1 MTMKNEQLMRG
12 LTVFTIVIAA
22 LLGTFGICFAETDPF
37 AENDAQAEDILAQT
51 IPQIWMYP
59 KTKTWDDDDPLDT
72 RIRYVGEPVELAYE
86 LVAPDGD
93 ANAAYILFADGIVQP
108 YRLADPA
115 DEAEGIDAPVHFF
128 RLKKNETREI
138 TILFDPVV
146 GKKGDTVGLYFAVVI
161 GPLYVP
167 PDKEHPG
174 YGHFSELATS
184 NPTRLIMEADSRGE
198 SAEDALA
205 AAYRIPAVTQPI
217 PENQWRPGGTIYERP
232 EEILRMWT
240 NYLRPIGE
248 PQVPIAYIEAENGTV
263 QFQLLRTGGTSFS
276 YRTTVFVNHE
286 PIAVDGHP
294 DFVFDAEYGME
305 TSVPITLDVS
315 SYPRR
320 NTLYTVTVPVGDLTR
335 IRMGEASFMQSERL
349 LLINDLAE
357 E

>member
-1 MTMKNEQLMRG
+1 
-12 LTVFTIVIAA
+12 
-22 LLGTFGICFAETDPF
+22 
-37 AENDAQAEDILAQT
+37 
-51 IPQIWMYP
+51 MYS
-59 KTKTWDDDDPLDT
+59 KTKIWDDDDPLDT

-198 SAEDALA
+198 SAEDAL
-205 AAYRIPAVTQPI
+205 V
-217 PENQWRPGGTIYERP
+217 
-232 EEILRMWT
+232 LK
-240 NYLRPIGE
+240 
-248 PQVPIAYIEAENGTV
+248 
-263 QFQLLRTGGTSFS
+263 
-276 YRTTVFVNHE
+276 
-286 PIAVDGHP
+286 
-294 DFVFDAEYGME
+294 
-305 TSVPITLDVS
+305 
-315 SYPRR
+315 
-320 NTLYTVTVPVGDLTR
+320 
-335 IRMGEASFMQSERL
+335 
-349 LLINDLAE
+349 
-357 E
+357 